1 MDDEQHPGPDAAADA
16 SADAVDAGDAEETA
30 DAGDAGDK
38 ADAADVD
45 AADVDAAADET
56 PGDPPLRSRL
66 TGGLGVGVI
75 MVLCG
80 VLFVTTARL
89 AGGASLRNDS
99 GDVAT
104 ALQERATSIEQ
115 LNEEA
120 ARTRAE
126 IDELTAEGSDDA
138 TEERLAQVADVVG
151 LTEVTGPALQ
161 ITLTDAPTSALG
173 SKDGIEPDD
182 LVVHQ
187 QDMEAYI
194 NALWAG
200 GAEAMM
206 LQDQRVVNGS
216 AFRCAGNTLLLEGRV
231 YSPPFTITAV
241 GPTDEMMASLDEASG
256 VRIYR
261 EWVDYVGLGEK
272 VVTLDETTLPAF
284 EGSLTV
290 DIAKA
295 G

>member
-1 MDDEQHPGPDAAADA
+1 MDEEDESQPTEPTRPQRRP
-16 SADAVDAGDAEETA
+16 AGAI
-30 DAGDAGDK
+30 
-38 ADAADVD
+38 
-45 AADVDAAADET
+45 
-56 PGDPPLRSRL
+56 
-66 TGGLGVGVI
+66 GVGLVMI
-75 MVLCG
+75 LCG

-89 AGGASLRNDS
+89 AGGDSLRNDS
-99 GDVAT
+99 GDVAA
-104 ALQERATSIEQ
+104 ALQDRADTIDELEQ
-115 LNEEA
+115 EA
-120 ARTRAE
+120 AQKRAE
-126 IDELTAEGSDDA
+126 IDQLTAEGSDDA
-138 TEERLAQVADVVG
+138 TDERLGIVSDMVG
-151 LTEVTGPALQ
+151 LTEVTGPALR

-187 QDMEAYI
+187 QDMETYI

-231 YSPPFTITAV
+231 YSPPFTITAI
-241 GPTDEMMASLDEASG
+241 GPTDEMMAALDQAPG
-256 VRIYR
+256 VQVYR

-272 VVTLDETTLPAF
+272 IETLDETTLPAF
-284 EGSLTV
+284 EGSLTI